1 MVVRRA
7 IADMCPGVWPVIDGM
22 GNVAS
27 HEVEIVQLADGVTVD
42 EVGGCDVSDCVD
54 CVEKC

>member
-1 MVVRRA
+1 
-7 IADMCPGVWPVIDGM
+7 MCSGVGPVIDSI

-27 HEVEIVQLADGVTVD
+27 HEVDIVQLADGVKVD

>member
-7 IADMCPGVWPVIDGM
+7 IADMCSGVGPVIDSI

-27 HEVEIVQLADGVTVD
+27 HEVDIVQLADGVKGD